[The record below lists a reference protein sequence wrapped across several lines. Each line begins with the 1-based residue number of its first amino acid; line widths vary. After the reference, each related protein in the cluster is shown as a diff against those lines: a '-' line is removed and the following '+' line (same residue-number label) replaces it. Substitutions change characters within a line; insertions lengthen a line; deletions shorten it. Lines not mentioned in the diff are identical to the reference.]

1 MLSDARSL
9 LKQCIPPIL
18 VPVLKRGYNRT
29 KEALTG
35 ASDEM
40 KYVQEGWAYAQ
51 SHPDLK
57 GYNVQDWIETCRK
70 SRQSY
75 MELAAKT
82 DPLVPFAQDPTSEDA
97 LTDHN
102 RMMLLGYCLMLAS
115 RDRESVS
122 ILDWGGALGH
132 LYYVAR
138 ALLPPDVG
146 IDFTCKDVPLVVE
159 YGVKHV
165 PEIFFCDDDTCLKRR
180 YDMVMAHASL
190 YYSEDWEDVF
200 ARLAE
205 ASNRY
210 VLISRVPF
218 VTQVPSYVILERLY
232 RFDYNVETL
241 AWALNRGSFLE
252 HAKKVGLSLVR
263 EFITGQAYEVPGAP
277 EQPVFRGFL
286 FSKGTAKNLS

>member
-1 MLSDARSL
+1 MLSSARSL

-18 VPVLKRGYNRT
+18 VPVLKRSYNRT

-40 KYVQEGWAYAQ
+40 KHVREGWAYAR

-57 GYNVQDWIETCRK
+57 GYNVADWIETCRK

-75 MELAAKT
+75 MELASQT
-82 DPLVPFAQDPTSEDA
+82 DPLIPFAQDPTSEDA
-97 LTDHN
+97 LIDHN

-115 RDRESVS
+115 RDRDSLS

-138 ALLPPDVG
+138 ALLPQDVK
-146 IDFTCKDVPLVVE
+146 IDFTCKDVPLVAQ
-159 YGVKHV
+159 YGREHV
-165 PEIFFCDDDTCLKRR
+165 PEIVFSDDETCLDRS
-180 YDMVMAHASL
+180 YDIVMAHASL
-190 YYSEDWEDVF
+190 YYSENWREIF
-200 ARLAE
+200 AGLAR
-205 ASNRY
+205 ASRGH

-218 VTQVPSYVILERLY
+218 VTHADSYVILERLY
-232 RFDYNVETL
+232 RFDYNVEAL
-241 AWALNRGSFLE
+241 CWALNRESFLDE
-252 HAKKVGLSLVR
+252 ARVNGLNLVR

-286 FSKGTAKNLS
+286 FSK